1 MDRERYNENKA
12 LFTMGIIFLLLA
24 MILIGFSI
32 YVLPHLI
39 FGWVYDVPGS
49 LFIWREHLERSY
61 NIGEYFAAVIV
72 FLAFFIPG
80 LLAALLACLVS
91 NRIDRQYY
99 SEARDQSEL
108 DKRMVLRRDL
118 RRTRSILA
126 KIVIILI
133 LVIIAVEIIEWLLYI
148 PPIPP
153 R

>member
-1 MDRERYNENKA
+1 MDRERYKENKA
-12 LFTMGIIFLLLA
+12 LFVVGIILLLLA
-24 MILIGFSI
+24 MVLIGFSI

-49 LFIWREHLERSY
+49 LFIWREDLERSFD
-61 NIGEYFAAVIV
+61 IGAYLASVIV

-80 LLAALLACLVS
+80 ILAAFFVYLIS
-91 NRIDRQYY
+91 NRIDKQYY

-118 RRTRSILA
+118 LRTRNILI

-133 LVIIAVEIIEWLLYI
+133 LVIIAVEVIEWLLYI